1 MITAQDVA
9 DQLVAR
15 LKVKREALEYMPAI
29 PTLALHRA
37 NLEGQIEA
45 FTQALAMVRRIL

>member
-1 MITAQDVA
+1 MTPQDVA

-15 LKVKREALEYMPAI
+15 LQVKRESLERLPKI
-29 PTLALHRA
+29 PTLALQRA

-45 FTQALAMVRRIL
+45 FTQALAMVRRLT